1 MDPYKINEKDWT
13 LFKNKLPN
21 WQEKY
26 IETVII
32 EYQNLLNKN
41 IPASRKFWELDKLM
55 KKDKKKSGVIVCD
68 LSRSNMINEI
78 LELLK
83 EKAIAM
89 DDLNDFSN
97 ELKIYM
103 KALTDH

>member
-1 MDPYKINEKDWT
+1 MEPYKINEKDWK
-13 LFKNKLPN
+13 LFKSKLPK
-21 WQEKY
+21 WQERY
-26 IETVII
+26 METVVN
-32 EYQNLLNKN
+32 EYQNLLNEN

-55 KKDKKKSGVIVCD
+55 KKYKKKSGVIVCD

-89 DDLNDFSN
+89 DDLNDFSS
-97 ELKIYM
+97 ELKKYI
-103 KALTDH
+103 KKLIN